1 MILQEEQQLQSQL
14 KILFLDDHAGLRD
27 SLGTFLSNKNP
38 AIQFYYAGN
47 KDEAL
52 KILTENPD
60 IKNAIVDINLNGI
73 NGLDLI
79 STFRNQTPN
88 LNVIVYSMF
97 ADVLHIEQALQK
109 NIQGFI
115 SKDASLDEVEKAI
128 ISVASGSIFYNKT
141 TRDILVS
148 MFRTGKEDSDYKD
161 SVYTE
166 AFDNYRTLTQREK
179 NLFELLAQQKE
190 IPEIAEILGKAE
202 KTINNQTSIIYQKL
216 NIHNRLELLKIAKTL
231 GVII

>member
-1 MILQEEQQLQSQL
+1 
-14 KILFLDDHAGLRD
+14 
-27 SLGTFLSNKNP
+27 
-38 AIQFYYAGN
+38 
-47 KDEAL
+47 
-52 KILTENPD
+52 
-60 IKNAIVDINLNGI
+60 
-73 NGLDLI
+73 
-79 STFRNQTPN
+79 
-88 LNVIVYSMF
+88 MF

-148 MFRTGKEDSDYKD
+148 MFRTGKEDSDYK
-161 SVYTE
+161 E
-166 AFDNYRTLTQREK
+166 AFYNYRTLTQREK

>member
-1 MILQEEQQLQSQL
+1 MTKIAVDAGHGSQT
-14 KILFLDDHAGLRD
+14 AGKRTPD
-27 SLGTFLSNKNP
+27 GYREHWINVKT
-38 AIQFYYAGN
+38 AYY
-47 KDEAL
+47 L
-52 KILTENPD
+52 
-60 IKNAIVDINLNGI
+60 
-73 NGLDLI
+73 
-79 STFRNQTPN
+79 
-88 LNVIVYSMF
+88 
-97 ADVLHIEQALQK
+97 EQALQK

-148 MFRTGKEDSDYKD
+148 MFRTGKEDSNYKD

-166 AFDNYRTLTQREK
+166 AFYNYRTLTQREK